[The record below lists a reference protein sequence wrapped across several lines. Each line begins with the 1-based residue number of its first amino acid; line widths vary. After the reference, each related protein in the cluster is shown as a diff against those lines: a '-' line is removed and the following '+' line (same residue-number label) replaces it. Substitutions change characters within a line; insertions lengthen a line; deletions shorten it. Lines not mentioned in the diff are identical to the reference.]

1 MQLLYKGLVRRI
13 SGSGM
18 AYANFEKEIPLRC
31 EKTPLAVPDT
41 YIKINAIEDNQVKF
55 DVFFFDEPTNVTLKL
70 NETSKYQKEGN
81 AFAFEIEF
89 KLI

>member
-18 AYANFEKEIPLRC
+18 SYANFEKEIPLRC

-41 YIKINAIEDNQVKF
+41 YIKINSIEDNQINF
-55 DVFFFDEPTNVTLKL
+55 DAFFFDEPTNYVLHVGERSEYK
-70 NETSKYQKEGN
+70 KEGN

-89 KLI
+89 RLV